1 MSTRITK
8 ESVRQL
14 LRDRFGHQ
22 DFRPGQWEPLD
33 AVLAGQDALVVMPT
47 GSGKSMIYQLP
58 ALLLPGLTIV
68 VSPLIALMKD
78 QHDKLS
84 AQGVSSVAM
93 HSHLST
99 SETREAHR
107 QIKEGEG
114 EILYLTPERF
124 KDRAFFE
131 HLLSRPI
138 SLFVVDEAHCVSQW
152 GHDFRPDYLSLGGIS
167 KRLGRPPILALTATA
182 TAHVQADIIR
192 QLGMNDPHVTITG
205 FARPNLRFEVIRTV
219 NDQIKDTILRHGLR
233 EFEGSGVIYVATV
246 KEAERLYDMLH
257 EDFKVGLYHG
267 KRPAADRKEVQDRF
281 MPGGSLQK
289 RNDDGIDGR
298 EIPTG
303 GGFRRGRKLRDRQSG

>member
-1 MSTRITK
+1 MAECFVPVMADVSAPITK
-8 ESVRQL
+8 ESARKL
-14 LRDRFGHQ
+14 LHDRFGHQ
-22 DFRPGQWEPLD
+22 DFRPGQWEPLN
-33 AVLAGQDALVVMPT
+33 AVLSGHDALVVMPT
-47 GSGKSMIYQLP
+47 GSGKSLIYQLP
-58 ALLLPGLTIV
+58 AVLLPGLTVV

-107 QIKEGEG
+107 AIAEGEG

-152 GHDFRPDYLSLGGIS
+152 GHDFRPDYLSLGAIS

-182 TAHVQADIIR
+182 TEHVQADIIR
-192 QLGMNDPHVTITG
+192 QLGMVEPHVTITG
-205 FARPNLRFEVIRTV
+205 FARPICASR
-219 NDQIKDTILRHGLR
+219 
-233 EFEGSGVIYVATV
+233 
-246 KEAERLYDMLH
+246 
-257 EDFKVGLYHG
+257 
-267 KRPAADRKEVQDRF
+267 
-281 MPGGSLQK
+281 
-289 RNDDGIDGR
+289 
-298 EIPTG
+298 
-303 GGFRRGRKLRDRQSG
+303 